1 LLKNRPGA
9 DVDQITKGNAMKYHK
24 SIYRTLVILIV
35 LIIQAQPSLSL
46 ESFLELRPE
55 GYVFGDYQNV
65 FDAYTDEGITIEGWF
80 YLNELPKN
88 WTDRWVLIY
97 RQDEYSVIARG
108 PDPIWNLPDGS
119 LGFSFSVQ
127 GCRNTAAITSK
138 EQPLK
143 RWIHF
148 AYLVRGT
155 GPVYKAFYIDGMN
168 NGHGECG
175 GGNGPKIYGHPFY
188 VGGLS
193 GISNGY
199 YLSLKGYIDEIRISK
214 GWRYAVLDGENQI
227 DPPRRFQVDE
237 KTLALWHFDEGLNAT
252 KYRDSSG
259 NGYTL
264 YAGGSL
270 SVESKSRITSTWG
283 MIKQ

>member
-1 LLKNRPGA
+1 
-9 DVDQITKGNAMKYHK
+9 MKCHK
-24 SIYRTLVILIV
+24 SIYKTLIILIV

-65 FDAYTDEGITIEGWF
+65 FDAYTPDGITIEGWF
-80 YLNELPKN
+80 YLNELPKS
-88 WTDRWVLIY
+88 WADRWVLIY
-97 RQDEYSVIARG
+97 REGEYDVIARG
-108 PDPIWNLPDGS
+108 PQPDWGVPDGS
-119 LGFSFSVQ
+119 LGFSYSVY
-127 GCRNTAAITSK
+127 GCRNIAVITLE

-148 AYLVRGT
+148 AYLVHGT

-168 NGHGECG
+168 NSHGSCE

-188 VGGLS
+188 VGGVEVPR
-193 GISNGY
+193 ISSEY
-199 YLSLKGYIDEIRISK
+199 SSLKGYVDEIRISK
-214 GWRYAVLDGENQI
+214 GWRYDVIDGISQI

-237 KTLALWHFDEGLNAT
+237 KTLALWHFDEGLNS
-252 KYRDSSG
+252 KEYRDSSG

-270 SVESKSRITSTWG
+270 SVEGKSKIASTWG
-283 MIKQ
+283 MIRNPDHNITNKQ

>member
-1 LLKNRPGA
+1 
-9 DVDQITKGNAMKYHK
+9 MKYRM
-24 SIYRTLVILIV
+24 SIYKILIILIV

-65 FDAYTDEGITIEGWF
+65 FDAYTPDGITIEGWF
-80 YLNELPKN
+80 YLNELPKS
-88 WTDRWVLIY
+88 WKDGWVLIY
-97 RQDEYSVIARG
+97 RQDEYDVIARG
-108 PDPIWNLPDGS
+108 PNPIWNFDVDG
-119 LGFSFSVQ
+119 LLAFSFSVA
-127 GCRNTAAITSK
+127 GCRGTDAISS
-138 EQPLK
+138 EGQPLK

-155 GPVYKAFYIDGMN
+155 GPVHDAFYRDGMN
-168 NGHGECG
+168 NSHGSCDKDSEF
-175 GGNGPKIYGHPFY
+175 KVYGRPFY
-188 VGGLS
+188 VGGVGVPRVS
-193 GISNGY
+193 SEY
-199 YLSLKGYIDEIRISK
+199 SSLKGYIDEIRISK
-214 GWRYAVLDGENQI
+214 GWRYDVLDGENQI
-227 DPPRRFQVDE
+227 DPPRRFQADE

-252 KYRDSSG
+252 KYKDSSG

-270 SVESKSRITSTWG
+270 SIESKSQITSTWG

>member
-1 LLKNRPGA
+1 
-9 DVDQITKGNAMKYHK
+9 M
-24 SIYRTLVILIV
+24 

-65 FDAYTDEGITIEGWF
+65 FNAYTPDGITIEGWF
-80 YLNELPKN
+80 YLNELPKS

-97 RQDEYSVIARG
+97 REGEYDVIARG
-108 PDPIWNLPDGS
+108 PDPTWDGDVDG
-119 LGFSFSVQ
+119 LLAFSFSSQ
-127 GCRNTAAITSK
+127 GGRITGAISSE

-143 RWIHF
+143 RWLHF

-155 GPVYKAFYIDGMN
+155 GPIYSAFYIDGVN
-168 NGHGECG
+168 DIHAEGK
-175 GGNGPKIYGHPFY
+175 GGNGPKIYGCPFY
-188 VGGLS
+188 VGGV
-193 GISNGY
+193 GVPRISSEY
-199 YLSLKGYIDEIRISK
+199 SSLRGYIDEIRISK
-214 GWRYAVLDGENQI
+214 GWRYDVIDGISKI

-237 KTLALWHFDEGLNAT
+237 KTLALWHFDEGSNS
-252 KYRDSSG
+252 KEYMDSSG

-270 SVESKSRITSTWG
+270 SVESKSKITSTWG
-283 MIKQ
+283 MIRNPDHNITNKQ